1 MVLAKVMSRT
11 PVERAL
17 EAARVSHSIQR
28 EQCIVI
34 RHMPKGER
42 HPDLVADHEQE
53 IADLRATVKHLHRRG
68 YER

>member
-1 MVLAKVMSRT
+1 MNRE

-34 RHMPKGER
+34 RHMPRGER
-42 HPDLVADHEQE
+42 HPDLVAIHEQE
-53 IADLRATVKHLHRRG
+53 IADLIQQVRHTRG
-68 YER
+68 RM

>member
-1 MVLAKVMSRT
+1 MKRA

-34 RHMPKGER
+34 RHMSTRKR
-42 HPDLVADHEQE
+42 DPDAVMLHEQE
-53 IADLRATVKHLHRRG
+53 IADLRAVVKHFNRRQS
-68 YER
+68 